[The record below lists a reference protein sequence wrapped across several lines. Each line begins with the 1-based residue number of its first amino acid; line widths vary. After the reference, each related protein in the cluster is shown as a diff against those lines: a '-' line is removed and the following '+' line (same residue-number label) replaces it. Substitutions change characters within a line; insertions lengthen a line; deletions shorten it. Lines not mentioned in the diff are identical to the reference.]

1 VQDYHLEIGNAEH
14 RGAGGVLASYTHIV
28 NLSLAVVPSVNSQLL
43 ISLSLSEVEGTSLE
57 PLRIGAITM
66 LGVKVVDDIVRLAR
80 SECLPSD
87 VLLLIRDDVG
97 QVRDV

>member
-1 VQDYHLEIGNAEH
+1 
-14 RGAGGVLASYTHIV
+14 
-28 NLSLAVVPSVNSQLL
+28 
-43 ISLSLSEVEGTSLE
+43 
-57 PLRIGAITM
+57 M

-80 SECLPSD
+80 RECLPSD